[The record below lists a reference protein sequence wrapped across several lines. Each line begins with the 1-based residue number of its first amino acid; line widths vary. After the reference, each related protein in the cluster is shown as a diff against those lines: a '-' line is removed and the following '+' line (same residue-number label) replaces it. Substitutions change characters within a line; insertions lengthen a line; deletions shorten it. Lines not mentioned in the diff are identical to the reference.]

1 MGAVS
6 CFCGDA
12 SNFVFEVDLG
22 AEQHLVCME
31 VHQIGPFVML
41 LSDLLIDAV
50 SCLLLRRHL
59 VSGTTVMGVIFG
71 CSQLF
76 VAESASWCFVRL
88 IDCWVLS
95 EFFET
100 ALQC

>member
-1 MGAVS
+1 MGALSPVLLRQRL
-6 CFCGDA
+6 D
-12 SNFVFEVDLG
+12 FV
-22 AEQHLVCME
+22 E

-59 VSGTTVMGVIFG
+59 VSGTTVMGLIFG
-71 CSQLF
+71 CCQSF
-76 VAESASWCFVRL
+76 VAEAASWCFIRL

-100 ALQC
+100 AVQCRVC

>member
-1 MGAVS
+1 MVLKVLPSGFEGCS
-6 CFCGDA
+6 QSLLLRQRLD
-12 SNFVFEVDLG
+12 FV
-22 AEQHLVCME
+22 E

-41 LSDLLIDAV
+41 LSAFSIDAV

-59 VSGTTVMGVIFG
+59 VSGATVMGVIFG
-71 CSQLF
+71 CCQSF
-76 VAESASWCFVRL
+76 VAESAPWCFVRL

-100 ALQC
+100 AVQC